1 MSEKLWCVLIF
12 VDEETFVRAMN
23 KQEAED
29 IAHNNLDEILDGRY
43 QLEAR
48 PVNEVPDVWKQ
59 AEPWG
64 YPPLGEA
71 YMTCAEMLAAM
82 KEAAIEEKRKNIW
95 QPGQNELV
103 PGAKPEV
110 QP

>member
-1 MSEKLWCVLIF
+1 MSDKLWCVLIS
-12 VDEETFVRAMN
+12 VDEETFVRARN

-43 QLEAR
+43 WLDAH
-48 PVNEVPDVWKQ
+48 PINEVPKVWED

-64 YPPLGEA
+64 DPPRGEPDQ
-71 YMTCAEMLAAM
+71 TCAEMLAAM
-82 KEAAIEEKRKNIW
+82 KEAEIEEKRKNIW